1 MDWFARASNRAVA
14 RTSETQY
21 RQGVARTSLS
31 VSEARR
37 MALAAQGFGAKP
49 AAPNARHMKAMA
61 GRLGLIQIDSVNVV
75 SRSHYLP
82 AFSRL
87 GAYDRTA
94 LDALAW
100 GKRPALFEY
109 WAHEASLLPVEI
121 QPLLRWRMAQA
132 LNGELGWETVKRMAR
147 DKRLF
152 IETVMKRIENEGAL
166 AASEFEMGKR
176 GEGGWWGWSE
186 AKRALEYLFWSG
198 QLTTRTRRNSFE
210 RVYDLTERVIP
221 PAILAAPTPSAADAQ
236 RALVEIAARA
246 MGVASRKDL
255 RDYFRLSPAETDT
268 AIAALVEDGALTAV
282 QVETWTKPAYLHRDA
297 KLPRRIETHALL
309 SPFDNLIFHRDR
321 AHALFDAHIR
331 LEIYTPAH
339 KRTHGYYVLPFLMD
353 ERIVARVDLKA
364 ERKAGIL
371 AAQAAH
377 LEDHAA
383 AGAVAPALA
392 AALREMAEWLGLGR
406 VKIARRGD
414 LAGALAAEI
423 RAGQAR

>member
-1 MDWFARASNRAVA
+1 MARASL
-14 RTSETQY
+14 
-21 RQGVARTSLS
+21 SL
-31 VSEARR
+31 SEARR

-49 AAPNARHMKAMA
+49 GAPTARAMKAMVA
-61 GRLGLIQIDSVNVV
+61 GLGLVQIDSVNVLA
-75 SRSHYLP
+75 RSHYLP

-87 GAYDRTA
+87 GAYDRAA

-109 WAHEASLLPVEI
+109 WAHEASLLPIES
-121 QPLLRWRMAQA
+121 QPLFRWRMAQA
-132 LNGELGWETVKRMAR
+132 LNGELGWDSVKRMGRERAAFTGAVKAR
-147 DKRLF
+147 
-152 IETVMKRIENEGAL
+152 IAAEGAL
-166 AASEFEMGKR
+166 PASAFDMGKK

-198 QLTTRTRRNSFE
+198 QVTTRTRRTSFE

-221 PAILAAPTPSAADAQ
+221 SAVLNAPTPSAADAQ

-255 RDYFRLSPAETDT
+255 RDYFRLSPTQTDA
-268 AIAALVEDGALTAV
+268 AIAALEDDGALTAV
-282 QVETWTKPAYLHRDA
+282 KVEGWAKPAYVHRTA
-297 KLPRRIETHALL
+297 KLPRRVEARTLL

-321 AHALFDAHIR
+321 AAALFDAHIR

-339 KRTHGYYVLPFLMD
+339 KRTHGYYVLPFLMG

-364 ERKAGIL
+364 ERKQGAL
-371 AAQAAH
+371 AVIAAH

-383 AGAVAPALA
+383 ADAVAPALA
-392 AALREMAEWLGLGR
+392 ESLREMAAWLGLAR
-406 VKIARRGD
+406 VKIARRGG
-414 LAGALAAEI
+414 LAPALAAE
-423 RAGQAR
+423 ARVR